1 MGKYDHIHFVGD
13 GKGKRKI
20 ELDGKEIDFVTYA
33 DTEKGIVVYHPHP
46 IEIKPNGDIR
56 SRTLRG
62 KVTVEFLEGDR

>member
-20 ELDGKEIDFVTYA
+20 TIDGNEVGYVTYA
-33 DTEKGIVVYHPHP
+33 DTEKGVLVFHPHP
-46 IEIKPNGDIR
+46 IEVKPNGDIR

-62 KVTVEFLEGDR
+62 RVEVEFLEGKK